1 MELARFRGRNSGK
14 WDLGKW
20 GLTRGKG
27 NRVRPEFLR
36 ISRGSD
42 PNFSVESEGSLS
54 PSNLAQ
60 SCRTF
65 GLVLMKTK
73 CVTHFATPIG
83 WVLIVV
89 RSRTQSGLILLDRDR
104 FRLEQTLPEVSVS
117 EESRSNT
124 EHLLLPIGRIH
135 GSLI

>member
-60 SCRTF
+60 SSQTL
-65 GLVLMKTK
+65 GLVPMKTK
-73 CVTHFATPIG
+73 CVTHSATPIA
-83 WVLIVV
+83 WDLTAT
-89 RSRTQSGLILLDRDR
+89 RSPRHSGLILFDKDR
-104 FRLEQTLPEVSVS
+104 FCREQT
-117 EESRSNT
+117 
-124 EHLLLPIGRIH
+124 
-135 GSLI
+135 